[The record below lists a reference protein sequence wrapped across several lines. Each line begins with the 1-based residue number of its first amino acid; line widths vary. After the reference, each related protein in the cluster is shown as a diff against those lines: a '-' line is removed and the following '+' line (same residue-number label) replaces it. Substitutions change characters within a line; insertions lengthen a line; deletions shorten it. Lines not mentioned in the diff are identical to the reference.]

1 MKLTI
6 RRVKRIH
13 TGTASVLSLEIPGKY
28 QPEYAA
34 VVKKNQND
42 YFDIEFSNPRKPRTT
57 GPDSQNHKFNGI
69 IQQIAEDTGNDFAD
83 LKLFIKRR
91 AFRRGLPY
99 RTRPDGSVVYS
110 LVDEEPLPISE
121 ADMSTIECSWCIEE
135 AIILAGE
142 LGIILKED

>member
-6 RRVKRIH
+6 RRAKRIR
-13 TGTASVLSLEIPGKY
+13 TGTPAVLSIEIPGKY
-28 QPEYAA
+28 QATYAA
-34 VVKKNQND
+34 IVKKNQND

-69 IQQIAEDTGNDFAD
+69 VQQIAEDTGNDFND
-83 LKLFIKRR
+83 VKLYIKRR

-99 RTRPDGSVVYS
+99 KTRPDDSIVYS
-110 LVDEEPLPISE
+110 LADGEPLPISE
-121 ADMSTIECSWCIEE
+121 SDMSTIECSWCIEE